1 MAEGSV
7 WGGQDDTSHSL
18 NGGASFQTRY
28 IKYLK
33 HHVGYLYFISA
44 AFVSDTEIFV
54 VSWEGRGGA
63 MLGVGSTP
71 TCLCTRARLSED
83 ISSAVQPEQK
93 VAPAARV
100 GVFADEFMFN

>member
-1 MAEGSV
+1 
-7 WGGQDDTSHSL
+7 
-18 NGGASFQTRY
+18 
-28 IKYLK
+28 
-33 HHVGYLYFISA
+33 
-44 AFVSDTEIFV
+44 
-54 VSWEGRGGA
+54 

-83 ISSAVQPEQK
+83 ISSVVQPEQK